1 MSGLSS
7 SKFVPSESPKKS
19 PSYFSFVHISVS
31 RALTRATCAS
41 SGLQGV
47 VWSSISGSDPE
58 SILFMRASGGP
69 YQQPLRKPD
78 ERMVLTS
85 LTTSSSPSP
94 SLPNL

>member
-7 SKFVPSESPKKS
+7 SKFVPSESLKNL
-19 PSYFSFVHISVS
+19 PSHFSFVHNSVS

-47 VWSSISGSDPE
+47 VWSSLSGSDPE
-58 SILFMRASGGP
+58 AILSMRASGRP
-69 YQQPLRKPD
+69 YQQPLRKLD
-78 ERMVLTS
+78 ERMVL
-85 LTTSSSPSP
+85 LTTPSSPSP